1 MNEVY
6 VGRTMSGQALA
17 LPNSIR
23 TGHVQIVGAT
33 GRGKTE
39 SVIVPWMLQDTIAE
53 RVSVLIDGKGDR
65 QILSRMQAAYKRADL
80 RPENLAWLDL
90 GRIEDSFVTNP
101 LLYGSPQQITD
112 RIFSSFTFEN
122 EYFKSVAME
131 ATLLVVRALR
141 AAGMVPTFREIFH
154 LLQDDGALAA
164 LLGGL
169 PEAEQKAL
177 ARGAE
182 RLLTTQRRER
192 LEKFS
197 GLLSQL
203 SPFAEGEIA
212 ELVNA
217 SGREENFF
225 SLTET
230 VAPMINGN
238 ANHRLT
244 VMVLIPQL
252 LYQETA
258 GKLGKM
264 LLQEIAWAVGYKE
277 ASGWRGF
284 VALYLDE
291 FGSFVYPGFIGL
303 LNKARSTNT
312 AIHLSHQSLGDIQAV
327 SPEFAVALHTNTN
340 VKCILGVN
348 DPVTADFFAKHF
360 GTRKSEKRTE
370 RAEKKG
376 FWDEAERTGHLSVR
390 EVEEYKI
397 DPNNLRNYSR
407 GAGAISMIMDGL
419 VITEEL
425 QFARA
430 PF

>member
-1 MNEVY
+1 MEEVY
-6 VGRTMSGQALA
+6 VGRTVTGQKLA
-17 LPNSIR
+17 LPNDVR

-53 RVSVLIDGKGDR
+53 RTCVLIDGKGDR
-65 QILSRMQAAYKRADL
+65 QILERIRQAHRRVGLAEK
-80 RPENLAWLDL
+80 NLAWLDL

-101 LLYGSPQQITD
+101 LLYGTPQQIVD

-131 ATLLVVRALR
+131 ATLLVVRILR
-141 AAGMVPTFREIFH
+141 AAKVAPTFSALFNM
-154 LLQDDGALAA
+154 LQNDGELAE
-164 LLGGL
+164 LLGKL
-169 PEAEQKAL
+169 PELERRGL

-182 RLLTTQRRER
+182 RLLAQSKKDR

-212 ELVNA
+212 GLVNA
-217 SGREENFF
+217 TGTEDNFL
-225 SLTET
+225 SLTEVLAPGIKPGATSIKT
-230 VAPMINGN
+230 VLI
-238 ANHRLT
+238 
-244 VMVLIPQL
+244 LIPQL

-264 LLQEIAWAVGYKE
+264 LLQEIAWAVGYRE
-277 ASGWRGF
+277 SIGYREF
-284 VALYLDE
+284 TSLYLDE

-312 AIHLSHQSLGDIQAV
+312 AIHLSHQSLGDIQSV
-327 SPEFAVALHTNTN
+327 SREFATALHTNTN

-348 DPVTADFFAKHF
+348 DPDTADFFAKHF
-360 GTRKSEKRTE
+360 GTRNAEKKTE
-370 RAEKKG
+370 RAEDKKYWG
-376 FWDEAERTGHLSVR
+376 DPERTGQMSIRDVK
-390 EVEEYKI
+390 EYRI
-397 DPNNLRNYSR
+397 DPDNLRHYSM
-407 GAGAISMIMDGL
+407 GMGAISMIVDGNA
-419 VITEEL
+419 ITEEI